1 MDSLGTLTGTNH
13 TPSPK
18 NFIVKMSYVVRDV
31 KNFFEKK
38 KTKRVGNFY
47 SKSYIEYKSND
58 DNNDSFI
65 AEIKYF
71 ILKCF
76 LP

>member
-1 MDSLGTLTGTNH
+1 
-13 TPSPK
+13 
-18 NFIVKMSYVVRDV
+18 MSYVVRDV
-31 KNFFEKK
+31 KSFFEKK
-38 KTKRVGNFY
+38 ETKRVCNFH
-47 SKSYIEYKSND
+47 SKSYIEYKNND

>member
-1 MDSLGTLTGTNH
+1 
-13 TPSPK
+13 
-18 NFIVKMSYVVRDV
+18 MSYVVRDV

-65 AEIKYF
+65 VEIKYF